1 MNINTYKKS
10 GVNIQKIRY
19 AQKNMEKNI
28 EKSYN
33 YQNIGKIISGFGHY
47 SGLIRIGKQ
56 VLALHTDGVGTKI
69 LIAQALKKFDT
80 VGIDCVAM
88 NVNDIICTGAEPFA
102 FVDYI
107 GLKSANKKIID
118 KIINGLIKG
127 AKLGRVSIIGGET
140 AVIPELIAGDSNDFF
155 DLSGTAMG
163 ITEEKKLILGD
174 KIQTGDKILGV
185 ESNGLHSNGYTL
197 ARKVLSKYSL
207 GDYPE
212 FLDLSLGEELL
223 KPTRIYVEP
232 VIKTIKNKKIQING
246 LAHITGGAFTKLNR
260 LNKKINYNLEKFPE
274 ISGIFKQIQYDGKI
288 VTTEMYKTFNMGIG
302 FCLILS
308 PDLVDPI
315 KSIFD
320 KYKMKIF
327 ELGYVNKGTG
337 KVIAKIDGKRQILV

>member
-28 EKSYN
+28 EKSHN

-47 SGLIRIGKQ
+47 SGLVSIGKQ
-56 VLALHTDGVGTKI
+56 ILALHTDGVGTKV

-107 GLKSANKKIID
+107 GLKSANKKIIG
-118 KIINGLIKG
+118 KIINGLIRG

-140 AVIPELIAGDSNDFF
+140 AVIPELIAGDSDDFF

-174 KIQTGDKILGV
+174 KIQGGDKILGV

-197 ARKVLSKYSL
+197 ARKVLSKYSFD
-207 GDYPE
+207 DYPE

-232 VIKTIKNKKIQING
+232 VIKAVKNKKIKING
-246 LAHITGGAFTKLNR
+246 LAHITGGSFTKLNR

-288 VTTEMYKTFNMGIG
+288 ETTEMYKTFNMGIG
-302 FCLILS
+302 FCIILS
-308 PDLVDPI
+308 PDLVDQI

-320 KYKMKIF
+320 KYQMKIF

-337 KVIAKIDGKRQILV
+337 KVIAKMDGKRQILV

>member
-69 LIAQALKKFDT
+69 LIAQGLKKFDT

-127 AKLGRVSIIGGET
+127 AKLGKVSIIGGET
-140 AVIPELIAGDSNDFF
+140 AVIPELIAGDSDDFF

-174 KIQTGDKILGV
+174 KIQPGDKILGV

-197 ARKVLSKYSL
+197 ARKVLSKYSF
-207 GDYPE
+207 GDCPE
-212 FLDLSLGEELL
+212 FLDLPLGEELL

-246 LAHITGGAFTKLNR
+246 LAHITGGSFTKLNR
-260 LNKKINYNLEKFPE
+260 LNKKIDYNLEKFPE